1 MNLQHTFTEL
11 HNQGLT
17 HRQIADELNRQGV
30 PSTSGGEWTRDGA
43 RNYWRRHVNTEQSD
57 RRDGSELS
65 RSDVVCR
72 GADSGDRFYMRNP
85 SNFIEVGYYPYLE
98 TSASDTV
105 TCPIR
110 DKVDVSATLELTG
123 RGTALIV
130 PDIHEPFSIDG
141 FAEWCTEVRDRWGC
155 DSTVFIGD
163 VVDNY
168 ATSLHGKDPDNP
180 NATAEFER
188 TAERLDKWFTM
199 FPEAVLTLGNHDDR
213 PMRTAKAGG
222 VSSVFMK
229 SFRETWGIPDGW
241 QICQEAMIDGVLY
254 VHQGGGGRN
263 PSLARALVELV
274 PVVSG
279 HYHTCGGVSYHSG
292 RNHTLWGL
300 DVGCGVDR
308 TGYGLAYN
316 KSLRGYVLGCGVV
329 VNDNGVMIPHFI
341 PYTR

>member
-11 HNQGLT
+11 HSRGLT
-17 HRQIADELNRQGV
+17 HRQIADELNQQGV

-57 RRDGSELS
+57 RRGGVEYFVEGRLANRIPVTKTWLEDYDLL
-65 RSDVVCR
+65 
-72 GADSGDRFYMRNP
+72 
-85 SNFIEVGYYPYLE
+85 PYLE
-98 TSASDTV
+98 SSVGDTV
-105 TCPIR
+105 TRPIR

-123 RGTALIV
+123 KGTVLIV

-141 FAEWCTEVRDRWGC
+141 FAEWCAEVHDRWGC

-188 TAERLDKWFTM
+188 TAERLDQWFTL

-241 QICQEAMIDGVLY
+241 QICQEALIDGVLY

-279 HYHTCGGVSYHSG
+279 HYHTCGGVAYHSG

-316 KSLRGYVLGCGVV
+316 KSLRGFILGCGVV